1 LGASRSSLSFPGVAF
16 WRGIGEDVE
25 VCGSGR
31 AGFRTKAE
39 TGRVI
44 RGFLG
49 GDSKVTGSVVVEALL
64 FRRVDESEVLD
75 ALVRESSNLWN
86 LRFVVSIAYVI
97 LRLKEPTLFLGQNV
111 FLGDDVDQN
120 N

>member
-1 LGASRSSLSFPGVAF
+1 MAF

-25 VCGSGR
+25 LCGPGR
-31 AGFRTKAE
+31 AGFRPKAE

-64 FRRVDESEVLD
+64 FRRVDDSEVVE
-75 ALVRESSNLWN
+75 ALVRESSSL
-86 LRFVVSIAYVI
+86 
-97 LRLKEPTLFLGQNV
+97 
-111 FLGDDVDQN
+111 
-120 N
+120 